1 MKIRDI
7 LARDKRTFSFEFF
20 PPKTPEGEAAL
31 FRTIAE
37 LKPLSPSFVS
47 VTYGAL
53 GNTRGKTFE
62 IVARIKKEYGIEA
75 MAHLTCVASTRE
87 EMRGI
92 LAELKAKGIEN
103 TLALRG
109 DPPQGTTEFVKP
121 ENGFG
126 FAGELVEEIKKFG
139 GFSIGVAGFP
149 EKHPRSPDVKSDIFY
164 LKKKVDA
171 GADFVLTQLF
181 FDNALYFEY
190 VKQARAAGV
199 TVPIIPGIMPIT
211 DFKQLDKF
219 IAMCGATI
227 PAKVRTELNPIQ
239 DDLDAVYR
247 YGVDYATR
255 QCQELLDKGA
265 PGLHF
270 YTLNKSRATRDI
282 YLNLK
287 GVPGPSSR

>member
-20 PPKTPEGEAAL
+20 PPKTPEGELAL

-62 IVARIKKEYGIEA
+62 IVARIKQEYGMEA
-75 MAHLTCVASTRE
+75 MAHLTCVASSRAQIRE
-87 EMRGI
+87 IRR
-92 LAELKAKGIEN
+92 ELKSKGIEN

-109 DPPQGTTEFVKP
+109 DPPQGTTNFVKP
-121 ENGFG
+121 KNGFEY
-126 FAGELVEEIKKFG
+126 ANELVTEIRGFNY
-139 GFSIGVAGFP
+139 FSIGVAGFP
-149 EKHPRSPDVKSDIFY
+149 EMHPNSTDWESDLRY

-171 GADFVLTQLF
+171 GADFVITQLF
-181 FDNALYFEY
+181 FDNALYFKY
-190 VKQARAAGV
+190 VERARAIGV
-199 TVPIIPGIMPIT
+199 KVPIIPGIMPIT
-211 DFKQLDKF
+211 DFKQLEKF
-219 IAMCGATI
+219 TTMCGASI
-227 PAKVRTELNPIQ
+227 PPKVRADLTPVQ

-247 YGVDYATR
+247 YGVDHAIR
-255 QCQELLDKGA
+255 QCQELLDRGA

-282 YLNLK
+282 FLK
-287 GVPGPSSR
+287 IRGTRLSA

>member
-20 PPKTPEGEAAL
+20 PPKTPEGELAL

-62 IVARIKKEYGIEA
+62 IVARIKQEYGMEA
-75 MAHLTCVASTRE
+75 MAHLTCVASSRAQIRE
-87 EMRGI
+87 I
-92 LAELKAKGIEN
+92 LRELKSKGIEN

-109 DPPQGTTEFVKP
+109 DPPQGTTNFVKP
-121 ENGFG
+121 KNGFEY
-126 FAGELVEEIKKFG
+126 ANELVTEIRGFNY
-139 GFSIGVAGFP
+139 FSIGVAGFP
-149 EKHPRSPDVKSDIFY
+149 EMHPNSTDWESDLRY

-171 GADFVLTQLF
+171 GADFVITQLF
-181 FDNALYFEY
+181 FDNALYFKY
-190 VKQARAAGV
+190 VERARAIGV
-199 TVPIIPGIMPIT
+199 KVPIIPGIMPIT
-211 DFKQLDKF
+211 DFKQLEKF
-219 IAMCGATI
+219 TTMCGASI
-227 PAKVRTELNPIQ
+227 PPKVRADLTPVQ

-247 YGVDYATR
+247 YGVDHAIR
-255 QCQELLDKGA
+255 QCQELLDRGA

-282 YLNLK
+282 FLK
-287 GVPGPSSR
+287 IRGTRLSA